1 VGKSLLSG
9 AAVIALASGG
19 KAMKLPRR
27 KFLPLVAGAAALPVM
42 SRMGWAQAY
51 PTRPVTIIVPFA
63 PGGGTDFAA
72 RLVGEHMSRTFGQRF
87 VVENYAGAG
96 GTTGSIR
103 AMRATPDGYTLE
115 MGHIGTHAISVWFY
129 PNLAYKP
136 DVDFEPIGLA
146 MEGPLLIA
154 ARKDFPATNLKEF
167 VAYAKA
173 NQEKLNMGH
182 GGVGAILFSFGLL
195 FNSIMGVKPTLVPFN
210 GGAPVTT
217 ALLGGQVDYSCV
229 GITDVSPHV
238 RAGSLKAY
246 AIAAEERNAAVPDVP
261 TTKEAGLPEF
271 TAMPWF
277 ALFAPKGTPQPIL
290 AQLSDAL
297 EKALDDPDVSKRFAD
312 VGGVIPDKT
321 KRGPQAL
328 ATLVKDEIA
337 RWAPII
343 KAADLKRS

>member
-1 VGKSLLSG
+1 
-9 AAVIALASGG
+9 
-19 KAMKLPRR
+19 MKLPRR
-27 KFLPLVAGAAALPVM
+27 KFLPLVAGAAALPVL

-146 MEGPLLIA
+146 MESPLLIV
-154 ARKDFPATNLKEF
+154 ARKDFPAANLKEF
-167 VAYAKA
+167 VDYARA
-173 NQEKLNMGH
+173 NPDKMNMGH

-195 FNSIMGVKPTLVPFN
+195 LNSIMGVKPTLVPFN
-210 GGAPVTT
+210 GGGPVTT
-217 ALLGGQVDYSCV
+217 ALLGGQIDYACA

-238 RAGSLKAY
+238 RAGTLKAF

-271 TAMPWF
+271 TALPWF
-277 ALFAPKGTPQPIL
+277 GLFAPKGTPRPIL
-290 AQLSDAL
+290 AKLSEAL
-297 EKALDDPDVSKRFAD
+297 EKALEDPDVRKRFAD
-312 VGGVIPDKT
+312 VGGVIPEKT